1 MFPGSRKLAWLCL
14 PELEELLGSRLSP
27 TSDLSHP
34 AWQAEG
40 VGGCRSESE
49 GWRMLFQ
56 ILALCSTMAVPKV
69 T

>member
-1 MFPGSRKLAWLCL
+1 MFPGPRKLAGPYL
-14 PELEELLGSRLSP
+14 PELEELVGSRLSP
-27 TSDLSHP
+27 KSNTSDR

-49 GWRMLFQ
+49 GW
-56 ILALCSTMAVPKV
+56 AYAVSLCSTMAVPKV

>member
-1 MFPGSRKLAWLCL
+1 MSAGPCL

-27 TSDLSHP
+27 TSDTSDP

-49 GWRMLFQ
+49 GWLMLFQ